1 MELTRRG
8 LQTDTRRCTHNTRG
22 RSGENTE
29 QHGNKRREPHDKT
42 SKRRSGNS
50 RQRTARVSE
59 NHRFRGGHHCARVH
73 NTIWRLNSSRWL
85 LQLASHAGSF
95 SKWVATREREMR

>member
-1 MELTRRG
+1 MT
-8 LQTDTRRCTHNTRG
+8 
-22 RSGENTE
+22 
-29 QHGNKRREPHDKT
+29 KRANGGAEIQGSARPESRET
-42 SKRRSGNS
+42 
-50 RQRTARVSE
+50 
-59 NHRFRGGHHCARVH
+59 HRFRGGHHCARVH